1 MLILSLLELKL
12 LDLRRVQG
20 LEGKSLQQLTQQLQE
35 NYAESVVSNWKLW
48 VPCQVINLGFVP
60 GHLQVLVSNIV
71 ALAWNSYMSYITHRP
86 AVVDERDSP

>member
-35 NYAESVVSNWKLW
+35 NYAESVVVKDGK
-48 VPCQVINLGFVP
+48 IIFV
-60 GHLQVLVSNIV
+60 GKFK
-71 ALAWNSYMSYITHRP
+71 
-86 AVVDERDSP
+86 